1 MGRKRGQGE
10 GSIRKRPD
18 GKWEARYSHGRNA
31 EGKQIQ
37 KSLYG
42 KTRKEVQE
50 KLNAVLHSIDNNAYV
65 EPSKITVGEWL
76 TIWLNDYKKISIK
89 PTTFTNYRL
98 RVENYLKPELG
109 EILLKDLSSIQIQK
123 MITKLTMK
131 RLSPE
136 FIRGIYTNLH
146 AALKQAI
153 KDGLLIRNVAD
164 TVTLPKYVKPQTEI
178 LTPDEQVRFID
189 TAKSHYLGELFI
201 LDLGTGLRLGEILA
215 MSWGSVDFEKNTMSV
230 SSTLNVIKDFDD
242 PEAKWHKAFGTPKT
256 QSSNRKIPL
265 IPSVKKILEN
275 QIEYQANLKRELGE
289 AFDNKHNL
297 VFTTKIGNPLDPRNM
312 QKVFHDILAKA
323 QIDKKKIHSLRHSF
337 ASRGLEQGIELKV
350 MQELLGHSSIKMT
363 ADLYTHVLPEKK
375 EEAIMKLENTIA
387 F

>member
-10 GSIRKRPD
+10 GSIRKRSD

-50 KLNAVLHSIDNNAYV
+50 KLNTVLHSIDNNAYI

-76 TIWLNDYKKISIK
+76 TIWLNDYKKITVK

-109 EILLKDLSSIQIQK
+109 KIVLKDLSSIQIQK
-123 MITKLTMK
+123 MITKLTEK
-131 RLSPE
+131 GLSPE
-136 FIRGIYTNLH
+136 FIRGIYNNLH

-153 KDGLLIRNVAD
+153 KDGLLIKNVAD
-164 TVTLPKYVKPQTEI
+164 TATLPKYVKPHTEI
-178 LTPDEQVRFID
+178 LTSDEQAKFIGV
-189 TAKSHYLGELFI
+189 AKNHYLGELFI
-201 LDLGTGLRLGEILA
+201 FDLGTGLRLGEILA
-215 MSWGSVDFEKNTMSV
+215 LSWNSVDFEKNTIV
-230 SSTLNVIKDFDD
+230 ISSTLNVIKDFDD

-256 QSSNRKIPL
+256 QSSNHKIPL

-275 QIEYQANLKRELGE
+275 QISYQNNLKRELGE

-297 VFTTKIGNPLDPRNM
+297 VFTTKTGNPLDPRNM

-323 QIDKKKIHSLRHSF
+323 NIDKRKIHSLRHSF

-375 EEAIMKLENTIA
+375 EEAIMKVKNL
-387 F
+387 